1 VSITLALKLIRKYFV
16 EPERALSDNKGTFVR
31 EGSWSREFMSEFS
44 LTRAIDTD
52 TADPPAESAELL
64 HRLGELRREP
74 TMRTAR
80 EWFVRRFAPRS
91 AKDVLEGLRGP
102 WSAHF
107 RLVTSYWDM
116 AASLVLVGAIDGQMF
131 HDADGEHLVVF
142 AKLAPFLSEYRTQ
155 MGPVVNLASLEQLVH
170 RQPDAVAQLATIRAR
185 LGT

>member
-1 VSITLALKLIRKYFV
+1 VSITLALKLISKYFV
-16 EPERALSDNKGTFVR
+16 GPERRLSDNKGPFVR
-31 EGSWSREFMSEFS
+31 EDTWSREFMSQPS
-44 LTRAIDTD
+44 LTRAVEFETVDAPT
-52 TADPPAESAELL
+52 ESAELL

-91 AKDVLEGLRGP
+91 AKDVHEGLRGP

-116 AASLVLVGAIDGQMF
+116 AASLVLIGAIDAQMF
-131 HDADGEHLVVF
+131 RDGEHLVVF
-142 AKLAPFLSEYRTQ
+142 AKLAPFLNEYRTQ

-170 RQPDAVAQLATIRAR
+170 RHPDAAAQLASIRER
-185 LGT
+185 LRT